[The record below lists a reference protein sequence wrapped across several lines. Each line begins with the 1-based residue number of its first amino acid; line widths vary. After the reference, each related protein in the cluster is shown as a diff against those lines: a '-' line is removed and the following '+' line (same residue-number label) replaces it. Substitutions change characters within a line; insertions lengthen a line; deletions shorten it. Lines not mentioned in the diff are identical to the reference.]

1 MIATIR
7 VLRRLIIPVLCIK
20 LNPAYQDFHA
30 QTNDFSNSRQPIITE
45 RCEVIAT
52 DIAIAGQVGAAA
64 GSAAGPLPIRCE
76 KSKIP
81 HLNFAV
87 KIHVAVTAGVSQGQF
102 VELKLDASGFNK
114 SHDLDIRIESDS
126 RHYIGPGLPT
136 RRYCPQSHH
145 DRLFLAEPI
154 L

>member
-1 MIATIR
+1 MLKQMIFQ
-7 VLRRLIIPVLCIK
+7 IPASQLS
-20 LNPAYQDFHA
+20 Q
-30 QTNDFSNSRQPIITE
+30 NDARSSPLTLPLPVR
-45 RCEVIAT
+45 
-52 DIAIAGQVGAAA
+52 
-64 GSAAGPLPIRCE
+64 SAPPIRCE